1 VKLAGRLAP
10 LVGQPGQ
17 ARRHGTGF
25 TLLEL
30 LLVMALLAVAV
41 GMVSL
46 SLRDSSA
53 QRLEEEGTRLAALLE
68 GARARS
74 RAMGRELR
82 WQPLADAPGFQFQ
95 GLPQGQTMPSNW
107 LDANTRA
114 QVVGAPVLRLGP
126 EPLIDAQQVLLTLG
140 EQRLLLATDGLG
152 PFAPVD
158 GAPEIRQ

>member
-1 VKLAGRLAP
+1 VTLTGRAPRLAGRCHA
-10 LVGQPGQ
+10 
-17 ARRHGTGF
+17 GF

-46 SLRDSSA
+46 SLRDRSA

-82 WQPLADAPGFQFQ
+82 WQPLTDASGFLFL
-95 GLPQGQTMPSNW
+95 GLPEGQKMPGNW
-107 LDANTRA
+107 LDEQTRA
-114 QVVGAPVLRLGP
+114 QVIGAPMLRLGP
-126 EPLIDAQQVLLTLG
+126 EPLIDAQQVQLSLG
-140 EQRLLLATDGLG
+140 NQRLLLATDGLSA
-152 PFAPVD
+152 FAPVQD
-158 GAPEIRQ
+158 AAEIRQ